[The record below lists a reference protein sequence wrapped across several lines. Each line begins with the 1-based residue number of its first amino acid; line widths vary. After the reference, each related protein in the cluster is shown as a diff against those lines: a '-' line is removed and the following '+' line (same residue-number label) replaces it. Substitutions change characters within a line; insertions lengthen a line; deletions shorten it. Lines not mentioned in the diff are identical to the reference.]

1 MTRPLNTATDRF
13 KAAAGLTGAAQVQA
27 SVGFGFTS
35 ELRVIQ
41 ANIPTISFIFTRA
54 CFNIE
59 FRKIAEYASER
70 RWLVSHESRG
80 DDIPRFFK

>member
-13 KAAAGLTGAAQVQA
+13 KPAAGLTGAAQVQA

-35 ELRVIQ
+35 ELKVIQ
-41 ANIPTISFIFTRA
+41 TNIPMISFIFTRA

-59 FRKIAEYASER
+59 FRKIMEYASDLPCR
-70 RWLVSHESRG
+70 AAA
-80 DDIPRFFK
+80 